1 MYTRVRV
8 MCIQCIC
15 VYSVWYICVCSV
27 LVPETFDTTC
37 EGPHGPKERGSRALL
52 FAHLFVNGPMTTGS
66 SFESRQRVFPSYISA
81 TTRWERFYS
90 PTFSLGGNRNCC
102 SSFWPYPFTPLLPP
116 FTSPYTKRSERAPP
130 HACSHVDGPYVNLQK
145 RRGEPNSLVLS
156 VHRIL
161 AVYAATESSYFDRGW
176 ENQKRKAHPV
186 PTPCAIYTTALVNLW
201 FRAVLAVFASRITPH
216 FDGSRGAARAGG
228 CAYRG
233 CDGGRT
239 WRKRA

>member
-1 MYTRVRV
+1 

-90 PTFSLGGNRNCC
+90 LTFSLGGNRNCC
-102 SSFWPYPFTPLLPP
+102 SSF
-116 FTSPYTKRSERAPP
+116 
-130 HACSHVDGPYVNLQK
+130 GPYLSHPFSLLSPPPTRSARNAHPRTLARTSTDRMSTYK
-145 RRGEPNSLVLS
+145 KGE
-156 VHRIL
+156 
-161 AVYAATESSYFDRGW
+161 
-176 ENQKRKAHPV
+176 ENQTASSSPSTASWPSTPQLSHPISTRLEKKRKAHPV
-186 PTPCAIYTTALVNLW
+186 PTPCTIYTTALVNLW
-201 FRAVLAVFASRITPH
+201 FRAVLAVFASRVTPH